1 VIRRFDTRRIAAAAL
16 AVTAATASVAVA
28 FGLAAG
34 GYNIDPSATTGGG
47 GTSAGGDYVVQGAIG
62 QPFAGSLSSSGYVLS
77 NGIFAGAG
85 AHDVPIFRLFAPALT
100 SNP

>member
-1 VIRRFDTRRIAAAAL
+1 MIRRLHTRRVAAAAV

-34 GYNIDPSATTGGG
+34 GYRIDPSATTGGG
-47 GTSAGGDYVVQGAIG
+47 GTSTGGDYIVQGAIG
-62 QPFAGSLSSSGYVLS
+62 QPFAGSLSSSGFVLS

-85 AHDVPIFRLFAPALT
+85 AHDIPTFRLFVPALT